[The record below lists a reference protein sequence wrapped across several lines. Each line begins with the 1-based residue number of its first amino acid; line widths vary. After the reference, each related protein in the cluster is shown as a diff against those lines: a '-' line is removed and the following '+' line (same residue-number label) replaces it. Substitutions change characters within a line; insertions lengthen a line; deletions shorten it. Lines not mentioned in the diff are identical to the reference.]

1 MNDLQ
6 EQINNIRIATPC
18 SADWDSMDG
27 DERKRFCQACK
38 LNVYN
43 VAELS
48 PKEVGDLL
56 STSRGGRVCMQ
67 IYRRRDGTVITR
79 DCPVAVQR
87 VKKAFK
93 RGVAA
98 IAGLGTMVGLALP
111 AAAQNS
117 PGAKGEVEAYPMR
130 GKVVAQPELG
140 DAVNPSE
147 LGGYTQAPPYEPSED
162 GSNTLDTAAIES
174 PSPRMPDWVPW
185 LAASAIGA
193 ALLVLLRKRASMWII
208 GFTLGGLFATLG
220 YLWSVAM

>member
-1 MNDLQ
+1 MNELQ

-56 STSRGGRVCMQ
+56 SASRGGRVCMQ
-67 IYRRRDGTVITR
+67 IYRRRDGTIITR

-98 IAGLGTMVGLALP
+98 LTGLGAMVGLALP

-117 PGAKGEVEAYPMR
+117 PGAKGEVEARPIR
-130 GKVVAQPELG
+130 GKVVAQPSIG
-140 DAVNPSE
+140 DVVNPSE
-147 LGGYTQAPPYEPSED
+147 LGGFTPAQPYEPNEG
-162 GSNTLDTAAIES
+162 GSDTFSSDVNES
-174 PSPRMPDWVPW
+174 PSPQVPDWVPW